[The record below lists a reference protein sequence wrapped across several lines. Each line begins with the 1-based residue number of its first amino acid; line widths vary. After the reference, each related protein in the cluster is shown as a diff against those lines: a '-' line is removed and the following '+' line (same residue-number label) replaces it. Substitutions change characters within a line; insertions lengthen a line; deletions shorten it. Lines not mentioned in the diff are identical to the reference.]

1 MEIRRRGL
9 PAGWYPDSA
18 EACRQEIEQFQDSFN
33 KPVLEE
39 TEIYGGVI
47 PHAGWYFSGKL
58 ASMVFH
64 AASRKSQPD
73 IVAVMGGHLGSGPG
87 LLYFDQGWETPLGVI
102 EIDQDLSQAFKE
114 SSNLKIEG
122 PEVLDN
128 TVEIQLPMIKYF
140 FPESRLVAAR
150 APHAQSAITMGRD
163 LAELARDQG
172 KTIKI
177 FGSTDL
183 THYGPNYGFSPQG
196 SGDQALDWVRREN
209 DKGFINAVL
218 SMDET
223 ALLDHAAGNHSACS
237 AGAAAAAMAACQ
249 TLGSRRVHL
258 LDYYTSADI
267 MRNDSFVG
275 YAGFVFS

>member
-1 MEIRRRGL
+1 MEIRRKGL

-18 EACRQEIEQFQDSFN
+18 EACCREIEEFLNSFD
-33 KPVLEE
+33 KSVLEE

-58 ASMVFH
+58 ACMVFH

-87 LLYFDQGWETPLGVI
+87 LLYFEQGWETPLGVI
-102 EIDQDLSQAFKE
+102 EIDRDLSRAFKE
-114 SSNLKIEG
+114 SSNLTIEG
-122 PEVLDN
+122 PELLDN
-128 TVEIQLPMIKYF
+128 TVEIQLPLVKYF

-150 APHAQSAITMGRD
+150 APHSQAAVAMGRD
-163 LAELARDQG
+163 LAGLARDQG

-196 SGDQALDWVRREN
+196 SGDRALDWVRREN
-209 DKGFINAVL
+209 DKGFIDAVL

-223 ALLDHAAGNHSACS
+223 ALLDHAARNHSACS
-237 AGAAAAAMAACQ
+237 AGAAAAAMAACRSR
-249 TLGSRRVHL
+249 GSQKVLL